1 MNSIAKQY
9 AQTKYAGQEAKV
21 SGLNLI
27 KDPRQYPRKAYLKP
41 ISFNFRDQQFK
52 GVIKN
57 VSRSGIFIETSAKFQ
72 FGQSIVLV
80 IPNNHIDKIRW
91 VRGWMV
97 RSSLNGIGVTFKRIC
112 DRRSGRERRHA
123 IDRRIGLDRRK
134 RVKPKNRH
142 RNMTLLSPAFDIRL

>member
-1 MNSIAKQY
+1 MNSIARQY
-9 AQTKYAGQEAKV
+9 PQSNCAGSEAKAG
-21 SGLNLI
+21 GLINNQ
-27 KDPRQYPRKAYLKP
+27 DPRQHPRKSYLKS
-41 ISFNFRDQQFK
+41 IFFNFRDQQYK

-57 VSRSGIFIETSAKFQ
+57 VSRSGVFIETKAKFL
-72 FGQSIVLV
+72 FGESIVLV
-80 IPNNHIDKIRW
+80 IPNNHVVKSRR

-97 RSSLNGIGVTFKRIC
+97 RSSRLGIGVTFKRIY

-142 RNMTLLSPAFDIRL
+142 RNMNLLSPGIRL